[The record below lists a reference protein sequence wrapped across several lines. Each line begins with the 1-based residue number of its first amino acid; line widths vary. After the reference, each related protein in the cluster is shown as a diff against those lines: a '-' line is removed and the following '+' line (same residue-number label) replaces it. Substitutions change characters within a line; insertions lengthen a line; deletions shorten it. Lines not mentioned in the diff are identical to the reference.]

1 MVHRT
6 SFRVR
11 FGELDPDGHV
21 NHAVYVAWFEAGR
34 GEALEAIG
42 MSLQHMAAQGWQV
55 VVTDLHVRFRVAAV
69 AGDEVTIETWLTD
82 VGGATSRW
90 AQRAMRGDTVLC
102 EAELRAGSTD
112 VHGKPIRTPR
122 AVIDALRSLVIAV
135 APEEPEPT

>member
-11 FGELDPDGHV
+11 FGELDPYNHV

-34 GEALEAIG
+34 GEALEAAG
-42 MSLQHMAAQGWQV
+42 MSLQHMASQGWQV
-55 VVTDLHVRFRVAAV
+55 VVTELHVRFRVAAV
-69 AGDEVTIETWLTD
+69 AGDEVIVETWLTE

-90 AQRAMRGDTVLC
+90 AQRLMLGDTVLC

-112 VHGKPIRTPR
+112 AHGKPIRTPR
-122 AVIDALRSLVIAV
+122 EVADALRTMVLATPSN
-135 APEEPEPT
+135 E